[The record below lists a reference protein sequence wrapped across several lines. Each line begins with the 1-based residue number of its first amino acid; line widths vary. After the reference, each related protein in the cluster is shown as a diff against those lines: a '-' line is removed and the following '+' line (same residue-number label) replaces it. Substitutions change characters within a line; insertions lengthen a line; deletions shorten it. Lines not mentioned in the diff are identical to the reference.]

1 MKYENQIELKFSAKS
16 ENESFARSVIA
27 CYALKLKPNVAQISD
42 VKTAVSEAVTNAVVH
57 GYPQGEGDI
66 LMQVGIEAG
75 NLHIK
80 VIDYGVGID
89 DVNIALEP
97 FYTTKPEE
105 ERSGMGFT
113 IMKSFMDEVKV
124 TSQKNV
130 GTTIYMLKKIASDNS
145 L

>member
-66 LMQVGIEAG
+66 LMQVGIETG

-130 GTTIYMLKKIASDNS
+130 GTTVYMLKKIASDNS

>member
-66 LMQVGIEAG
+66 LMKVGIEAG

-130 GTTIYMLKKIASDNS
+130 GTTVYMLKKIASDNS